1 MGIIAIREKLFPGK
15 GAESRGFSLIEV
27 VLAMLILTFAILS
40 LAELFILSVKVNNTS
55 RDSTSAASIGAEKM
69 EELKRTPYAELTP
82 GGSLDPEEPVEDFHE
97 MGTGDFLILWK
108 IEADTPIAG
117 VKKINVKTV
126 SLEDQ
131 KSRVGKKNVVLITYR
146 VNNED

>member
-1 MGIIAIREKLFPGK
+1 MGIVAIREKLFPPK
-15 GAESRGFSLIEV
+15 GASKGFSLIEV

-69 EELKRTPYAELTP
+69 EELKRNPYGELTP
-82 GGSLDPEEPVEDFHE
+82 GGGLDPKNPVEDYYENKDEGF
-97 MGTGDFLILWK
+97 IVLWK

-117 VKKINVKTV
+117 VKKISVKTASV
-126 SLEDQ
+126 EDQ
-131 KSRVGKKNVVLITYR
+131 KSRIGKKNVILITYR